1 MSQGETLIG
10 DTEDPAPPGA
20 SGFPGP
26 PPPPP
31 VVARPPE
38 PDRWATSG
46 NIYAPPLWAAEPPP
60 RRRGWSLAGGVL
72 ALVLIGSAIAGT
84 FPHEVAGHALAAS
97 DTGSGLRAPGSD
109 GATGAK
115 PSGKPVHE
123 LSKNPLLA
131 KGIAPGPATCAL
143 PDLGRAPDQLK
154 AYYHALA
161 ACLEDSWRPALEKAN
176 EPTLAVT
183 VSVTLPEHSA
193 CGTAPGKDEAVAYY
207 CGGDTTIYA
216 PTDWMLS
223 DAGLN
228 KARHIATLAHEY
240 GHHVQRESGILAAAA
255 DKMTS
260 ANEDSAHDK
269 ELVRR
274 IELQANCFGA
284 LFLSSV
290 AGTGSISKS
299 LANAA
304 VADYGRAND
313 SDTHGSRAHQ
323 LMWAKY
329 GFDGKSTA
337 SCNTWNASVAD
348 VT

>member
-1 MSQGETLIG
+1 MIG
-10 DTEDPAPPGA
+10 DTEDPPGV

-31 VVARPPE
+31 VVARLPE
-38 PDRWATSG
+38 
-46 NIYAPPLWAAEPPP
+46 NVYAPPLWAAAPPP
-60 RRRGWSLAGGVL
+60 RRRGLGLAGGVL
-72 ALVLIGSAIAGT
+72 ALVLTAAVIAAT
-84 FPHEVAGHALAAS
+84 FPHEIAGHAVAAA
-97 DTGSGLRAPGSD
+97 DEGSGLRAPGSD
-109 GATGAK
+109 GGSKRPAK
-115 PSGKPVHE
+115 AVEE

-131 KGIAPGPATCAL
+131 KGISPGPATCDMPVL
-143 PDLGRAPDQLK
+143 SRAPDQLK
-154 AYYHALA
+154 AYYQALVG
-161 ACLEDSWRPALEKAN
+161 CLEDSWRPALAKAN
-176 EPTLAVT
+176 EPTLTAT

-193 CGTAPGKDEAVAYY
+193 CGAAPGKDEAVAYY

-228 KARHIATLAHEY
+228 KARHIATIAHEY

-284 LFLSSV
+284 LFLSAV
-290 AGTGSISKS
+290 AGSGSISKS

-323 LMWAKY
+323 LTWAKNGY
-329 GFDGKSTA
+329 DGKSTA
-337 SCNTWNASVAD
+337 SCDTWSAPVAD

>member
-1 MSQGETLIG
+1 MIGE
-10 DTEDPAPPGA
+10 TEDPAPPGA
-20 SGFPGP
+20 SVFPGP

-38 PDRWATSG
+38 PD
-46 NIYAPPLWAAEPPP
+46 NVYAPPLWAAAPPPP
-60 RRRGWSLAGGVL
+60 RRRGLGLVVAAL
-72 ALVLIGSAIAGT
+72 ALLLTASAIAAVS
-84 FPHEVAGHALAAS
+84 PHEIAGRALAAS

-109 GATGAK
+109 GTDGAK
-115 PSGKPVHE
+115 PSAKPVHE

-143 PDLGRAPDQLK
+143 PDLARAPDQLK
-154 AYYHALA
+154 AYYQALTS
-161 ACLEDSWRPALEKAN
+161 CLENSWRPALEKAN
-176 EPTLAVT
+176 EPTLTAT

-193 CGTAPGKDEAVAYY
+193 CGTAPSKDEAVAYY

-240 GHHVQRESGILAAAA
+240 GHHVQRESGILAAAS

-260 ANEDSAHDK
+260 ENEDSPQDK
-269 ELVRR
+269 EVVRR

-284 LFLSSV
+284 LFLSAV
-290 AGTGSISKS
+290 AGSGSISKS

-313 SDTHGSRAHQ
+313 SDTHGSRTHQ

-329 GFDGKSTA
+329 GYDGKSTS
-337 SCNTWNASVAD
+337 SCNTWNASVGD
-348 VT
+348 VS